1 MSRDRGI
8 GSIQTPAD
16 NRGWGSKIGKI
27 LQASFMDGP
36 LVINI
41 LTNTIYVTINLFH
54 NFGIIILCVFFMCT
68 YAHNYPFVAWILK
81 NTCYVR
87 RKR

>member
-1 MSRDRGI
+1 
-8 GSIQTPAD
+8 
-16 NRGWGSKIGKI
+16 
-27 LQASFMDGP
+27 MDDP

-81 NTCYVR
+81 NACYVR